1 MGWITTTA
9 GQRAVTME
17 DRNLTPI
24 IVLNFNPHA
33 VRAALAREDAQEEC
47 HRSGVRLLPNENWQE
62 LKVAMDVI

>member
-17 DRNLTPI
+17 VRNPTPI
-24 IVLNFNPHA
+24 IVLNCNPH
-33 VRAALAREDAQEEC
+33 AALAREDAQEEC